1 MLRCYLIFIIS
12 TLFIAKIC
20 ASSINYEKY
29 YYNTTIERGHV
40 PKMYRSWSVDFPG
53 YKPVAYTAECPKD
66 AICDPDI
73 EDPNFNPR
81 FNDYDGNVDRRR
93 LKKQINGKHKLYGMN
108 GKYPL
113 NPNGRTGVTGRG
125 VLLRYGPNYLIQVLI
140 SRGQS
145 VKEYIVIEP
154 ENPDDLV
161 NFPEDFVNSTEF
173 TFIPPK
179 LYDLLLKELTKS
191 YDPRHANYLL
201 EKTFKNKVELY
212 RGFVADNRNTDN
224 AWIETLTIEYNDPKY
239 KGIGKIKLNP
249 QTNPMH
255 LKWQILDLKF
265 FVDSINKVLSK
276 SDMSRASKIARAV
289 RVFFDNLKAGSPGHI
304 YTALRVVLSVASL
317 GLGVA
322 SVAG

>member
-1 MLRCYLIFIIS
+1 MRRCYLTFIIS
-12 TLFIAKIC
+12 TLFFAKIWS
-20 ASSINYEKY
+20 SSISYEKY
-29 YYNTTIERGHV
+29 YHNTTIERGHV

-66 AICDPDI
+66 ATCDPDI
-73 EDPNFNPR
+73 EDPNFHPR
-81 FNDYDGNVDRRR
+81 FNDYDGKVDRRR
-93 LKKQINGKHKLYGMN
+93 LKKQMNGKHKSYDMN

-125 VLLRYGPNYLIQVLI
+125 ALLRYGPNYLVQVLI

-145 VKEYIVIEP
+145 VREYIVIEP
-154 ENPDDLV
+154 ENADDLV
-161 NFPEDFVNSTEF
+161 NFPEDFVDSTEF
-173 TFIPPK
+173 AFIPPK

-191 YDPRHANYLL
+191 YDPRHAKHLL

-224 AWIETLTIEYNDPKY
+224 AWIEALIIEYNDPKY
-239 KGIGKIKLNP
+239 KGIGKMKLNP
-249 QTNPMH
+249 ETNSMH

-322 SVAG
+322 SIAG

>member
-1 MLRCYLIFIIS
+1 
-12 TLFIAKIC
+12 
-20 ASSINYEKY
+20 
-29 YYNTTIERGHV
+29 
-40 PKMYRSWSVDFPG
+40 MYRSWSVDFPG

-66 AICDPDI
+66 ATCDPDI
-73 EDPNFNPR
+73 EDPNFHPR
-81 FNDYDGNVDRRR
+81 FNDYDGKVDRRR
-93 LKKQINGKHKLYGMN
+93 LKKQMNGKHKSYDMN

-125 VLLRYGPNYLIQVLI
+125 ALLRYGPNYLVQVLI

-145 VKEYIVIEP
+145 VREYIVIEP
-154 ENPDDLV
+154 ENADDLV
-161 NFPEDFVNSTEF
+161 NFPEDFVDSTEF
-173 TFIPPK
+173 AFIPPK

-191 YDPRHANYLL
+191 YDPRHAKHLL

-224 AWIETLTIEYNDPKY
+224 AWIEALIIEYNDPKY
-239 KGIGKIKLNP
+239 KGIGKMKLNP
-249 QTNPMH
+249 ETNSMH

-322 SVAG
+322 SIAG

>member
-1 MLRCYLIFIIS
+1 MLRCYLTFIIS
-12 TLFIAKIC
+12 TLIFAKIC
-20 ASSINYEKY
+20 QSSISYEKY

-40 PKMYRSWSVDFPG
+40 PKMYRSWSIDFPG
-53 YKPVAYTAECPKD
+53 YKPVAYTAECPKNVT
-66 AICDPDI
+66 CDPDI
-73 EDPNFNPR
+73 EDPNFEPR
-81 FNDYDGNVDRRR
+81 FNDYDNNVDRRR
-93 LKKQINGKHKLYGMN
+93 LKKHINGKHKSYALN

-125 VLLRYGPNYLIQVLI
+125 VLRRYGPNYLVQILI

-145 VKEYIVIEP
+145 VREYIVVEP
-154 ENPDDLV
+154 ENPDGLV
-161 NFPEDFVNSTEF
+161 SFPEDFVDSTEF
-173 TFIPPK
+173 AFIPPK
-179 LYDLLLKELTKS
+179 LYDLLLKELSKF
-191 YDPRHANYLL
+191 YDPRHATYLL

-224 AWIETLTIEYNDPKY
+224 AWIEALTIEYNDPKY

-249 QTNPMH
+249 DTNPMH

-276 SDMSRASKIARAV
+276 SDMSRASKIVRAV

-304 YTALRVVLSVASL
+304 YTGLRVILSLTSL

-322 SVAG
+322 SIAG